1 MKISIHTDGVIITAK
16 QKSLMEKKLARMKKF
31 VTDQTFTVNV
41 NLKDETSAEKG
52 GVDQSVSISASFAKE
67 KIFIEETDDR
77 LMRAFVFALKRLERQ
92 LTRFHKRG
100 IDKTK
105 RGGGGRLEKI
115 WKYVKIPKLRR
126 KGKRIK

>member
-1 MKISIHTDGVIITAK
+1 MKINVHTDGVIITSK

-31 VTDQTFTVNV
+31 VTDQTLTLNV

-67 KIFIEETDDR
+67 KIFIKEVDDR
-77 LMRAFVFALKRLERQ
+77 LMRAFVLALKRLERQ
-92 LTRFHKRG
+92 LTRFHKRE

-115 WKYVKIPKLRR
+115 WKYVKMPKLRR
-126 KGKRIK
+126 KGERIK